1 MPEKSKFKAVLSGKC
16 PRCSEGD
23 MFEYR
28 AYDLRNFDKMY
39 EYCPS
44 CRLRF
49 EPEPGFYYGAMY
61 VNYAFSVALFVI
73 LGTIVFYVFDNP
85 DIWVY
90 VTVIFSTV
98 ILITPLLF
106 RYSRIIYLHVFGR
119 FKYWHSHHL
128 RYNFCYL
135 RNKASEVARPSFS

>member
-1 MPEKSKFKAVLSGKC
+1 MPEKTKFKAVLNGKC
-16 PRCSEGD
+16 PRCNEGD
-23 MFEYR
+23 MFKFR

-39 EYCPS
+39 EYCPH
-44 CRLRF
+44 CELRF

-61 VNYAFSVALFVI
+61 VNYAFSVALFVV
-73 LGTIVFYVFDNP
+73 LGTLVFYLLDNP

-90 VTVIFSTV
+90 STVIFSTV

-119 FKYWHSHHL
+119 FKY
-128 RYNFCYL
+128 
-135 RNKASEVARPSFS
+135 